1 MHKKV
6 TSNIEGSSLIH
17 LPYISQAVER
27 IMYEEPN
34 NCNTDLGTE
43 LSCVKN
49 RCASQLFRCAFS
61 WGNNGESIDF
71 GRLLSHVVLKTPS
84 VVIVELS
91 EPNSLIKWEHNL
103 NSCNKEIGNG
113 KGFHKILILHVTRF
127 RKTVNR
133 ITKGTKYLANID
145 WKCSQLHGSFGTK
158 WQQRSLHML
167 QIKI

>member
-34 NCNTDLGTE
+34 NCKTDLGIE

-71 GRLLSHVVLKTPS
+71 GRLLSHVVLKAPS

-91 EPNSLIKWEHNL
+91 EPNSLIK
-103 NSCNKEIGNG
+103 
-113 KGFHKILILHVTRF
+113 
-127 RKTVNR
+127 
-133 ITKGTKYLANID
+133 
-145 WKCSQLHGSFGTK
+145 
-158 WQQRSLHML
+158 
-167 QIKI
+167 